1 MDIAI
6 NPLENRVAE
15 RTQAAGLV
23 RLVREFEEKGFEV
36 RVSAKG
42 ELWGIRRAKTPESVF
57 THNELI
63 KGMKAYYGKEY
74 FRVVG
79 GAIIERVSGRC
90 VDIVVA

>member
-1 MDIAI
+1 MKTRTNEILRMKEREAFIRSMQKAGYECRINERGDI
-6 NPLENRVAE
+6 
-15 RTQAAGLV
+15 
-23 RLVREFEEKGFEV
+23 
-36 RVSAKG
+36 
-42 ELWGIRRAKTPESVF
+42 WGVRRAKAPKSVF

-90 VDIVVA
+90 VDIVAA

>member
-1 MDIAI
+1 MKTQTNEILEMKEREAFIKNMQNAGYECRINERGDI
-6 NPLENRVAE
+6 
-15 RTQAAGLV
+15 
-23 RLVREFEEKGFEV
+23 
-36 RVSAKG
+36 
-42 ELWGIRRAKTPESVF
+42 WGTRRAKTPKSVF

-90 VDIVVA
+90 VDIVAA